1 MAQFAVSFESHASKI
16 IKARIAADKAESKF
30 GDIVNASINAFID
43 SVRAAGIKADEASC
57 KALAVELSGCQIVV
71 DAIAS
76 GLFEAKTFAEYAR
89 GAERA
94 FFHGVPWSASL
105 KNNPDMGLPW
115 SKPRGPKGKAKPTA
129 AKPETEAE
137 DAPDMGTASAEDI
150 RKFVQ
155 GYAKTL
161 EAYLNKHMKNAD
173 LATRD
178 VVQHFTRA
186 VSKLPELK

>member
-1 MAQFAVSFESHASKI
+1 MAQFAVSFESHASAI
-16 IKARIAADKAESKF
+16 VKARIVADKAESKF
-30 GDIVNASINAFID
+30 TDVVNASINAFID
-43 SVRAAGIKADEASC
+43 SVRKAGIKADEASC
-57 KALAVELSGCQIVV
+57 KALSVELSGCQVVV

-76 GLFEAKTFAEYAR
+76 GLFEAKTFSEYAR

-115 SKPRGPKGKAKPTA
+115 SKPRGPKGKSKPTA
-129 AKPETEAE
+129 AKPETDVAT

-161 EAYLNKHMKNAD
+161 ESYLNKHMKNAD
-173 LATRD
+173 LQTRD

-186 VSKLPELK
+186 VAKLN

>member
-1 MAQFAVSFESHASKI
+1 MAQFAVSFESHASSI

-30 GDIVNASINAFID
+30 TDVVNASINAFID
-43 SVRAAGIKADEASC
+43 SVRKAGIKADEASC
-57 KALAVELSGCQIVV
+57 KALSVELSGCQVVV

-76 GLFEAKTFAEYAR
+76 GLFEAKTFQEYAR

-129 AKPETEAE
+129 AKPETDGADE
-137 DAPDMGTASAEDI
+137 APDMGTASAEDI
-150 RKFVQ
+150 RKFVT

-161 EAYLNKHMKNAD
+161 ESYLNKHMKNAD
-173 LATRD
+173 LQTRD

-186 VSKLPELK
+186 VAKLN

>member
-1 MAQFAVSFESHASKI
+1 MSQFAVSFESHASTI
-16 IKARIAADKAESKF
+16 VKARIVADKAESKF
-30 GDIVNASINAFID
+30 GDVVNASINAFID
-43 SVRAAGIKADEASC
+43 SIRAAGIKPAESSC
-57 KALAVELSGCQIVV
+57 KALSVELSGCQVVV

-76 GLFEAKTFAEYAR
+76 GLFEAKTFSEYAR

-115 SKPRGPKGKAKPTA
+115 SKPRGPKGKAKPAAT
-129 AKPETEAE
+129 AKPEADEA
-137 DAPDMGTASAEDI
+137 APDMGTASAEDI

-155 GYAKTL
+155 GYARTL
-161 EAYLNKHMKNAD
+161 ESYLNKHMKSAD
-173 LATRD
+173 LQTRD

-186 VSKLPELK
+186 VAKLN

>member
-1 MAQFAVSFESHASKI
+1 MAQFAVSFESHASAI
-16 IKARIAADKAESKF
+16 VKARIVADKAESKF
-30 GDIVNASINAFID
+30 TDVVNASINAFID

-76 GLFEAKTFAEYAR
+76 GLFEAKTFAEYGR

-115 SKPRGPKGKAKPTA
+115 SKPRGPKGKAKPA
-129 AKPETEAE
+129 SAKPEADE
-137 DAPDMGTASAEDI
+137 APDMGTASTEDI

-161 EAYLNKHMKNAD
+161 EAYLNKHMANAD
-173 LATRD
+173 LQTRD

-186 VSKLPELK
+186 VSKIN